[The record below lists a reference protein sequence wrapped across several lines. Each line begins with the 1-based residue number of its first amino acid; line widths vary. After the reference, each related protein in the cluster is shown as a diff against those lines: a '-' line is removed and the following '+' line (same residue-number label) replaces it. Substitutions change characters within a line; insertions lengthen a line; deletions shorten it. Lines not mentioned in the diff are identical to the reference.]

1 MPTNPTQEGPTT
13 ASADSALLIDTR
25 AKRPEFLLA
34 MYKATWDN
42 INRHILVVWQSVTA
56 LLAAVGA
63 LYLSGKDV
71 IVPDVAASIVVLAA
85 TWAIA
90 HTIDAKGWYNRNLHI
105 ISNIERQ
112 FLLPS
117 DAQQIHPF
125 FALDARGNTMIE
137 HLRIQ
142 AALGYAIA
150 ALTLAEHFIR
160 HVWPA
165 LGIQN
170 SVDPIRWLPYVAAL
184 VGVVLLI
191 LLSRTVAKGHKRLIE
206 ASPGANE

>member
-1 MPTNPTQEGPTT
+1 MSERVT
-13 ASADSALLIDTR
+13 AGVDDSTLADTR

-71 IVPDVAASIVVLAA
+71 IAPDVAASIVVLAA

-90 HTIDAKGWYNRNLHI
+90 HAIDAKGWYNRNLHI
-105 ISNIERQ
+105 IANIERQ

-117 DAQQIHPF
+117 DAERIHPF
-125 FALDARGNTMIE
+125 FAPGARGNTMIE

-150 ALTLAEHFIR
+150 FLALAEHFGR
-160 HVWPA
+160 YVWPTLDTKSA
-165 LGIQN
+165 MDL
-170 SVDPIRWLPYVAAL
+170 SRCLPYLALL
-184 VGVVLLI
+184 VGAIFLVW
-191 LLSRTVAKGHKRLIE
+191 LSRTVAKGHRRLVE
-206 ASPGANE
+206 QSPGANESVSG

>member
-1 MPTNPTQEGPTT
+1 MPEDLRT
-13 ASADSALLIDTR
+13 APLEDAALIETR
-25 AKRPEFLLA
+25 SKRPEFLLA

-71 IVPDVAASIVVLAA
+71 IAPDVAAAIVVLAA
-85 TWAIA
+85 TWAVA
-90 HTIDAKGWYNRNLHI
+90 HAIDAKGWYNRNLHI
-105 ISNIERQ
+105 IANIERQ

-125 FALDARGNTMIE
+125 FALGARGNTMIE

-150 ALTLAEHFIR
+150 LLALTEHFGR
-160 HVWPA
+160 YVWPT
-165 LGIQN
+165 LN
-170 SVDPIRWLPYVAAL
+170 TRSSMDLSRWLPYLALL
-184 VGVVLLI
+184 VGSIFLVWI
-191 LLSRTVAKGHKRLIE
+191 SKTVGKGHNRLVE
-206 ASPGANE
+206 QSPGAGESVSD